1 MNSVSTFETEILAAP
16 VVTEARLPMGLL
28 GFERIKDY
36 LLIANASEEP
46 FQWLQV
52 KDNAALAFVVVDP
65 FVVLPDYQPDIP
77 QQDVEFLG
85 LQDPHDAIL
94 FNIVTVHSPKQATV
108 NLKGPVIFNRR
119 TMVGKQ
125 VVLANANNYSIQ
137 HPLAVGEANA

>member
-52 KDNAALAFVVVDP
+52 KDNAALAFVVIDP
-65 FVVLPDYQPDIP
+65 FLVLPDYQPDIP
-77 QQDVEFLG
+77 QADVEFLG

-94 FNIVTVHSPKQATV
+94 FNIVTVHNQKQATV

-125 VVLANANNYSIQ
+125 VVLANANIYSIQ
-137 HPLAVGEANA
+137 HPLAVGETNA

>member
-52 KDNAALAFVVVDP
+52 KDNAALAFVVIDP
-65 FVVLPDYQPDIP
+65 FLVLPDYQPDIP
-77 QQDVEFLG
+77 QADVEFLG

-94 FNIVTVHSPKQATV
+94 FNIVTVQNPTHATV

-125 VVLANANNYSIQ
+125 VVLANANAYSIQ
-137 HPLAVGEANA
+137 HPLSVGDNRA

>member
-52 KDNAALAFVVVDP
+52 KDNAALAFIVIDP
-65 FVVLPDYQPDIP
+65 FLVLPGYQPDIP
-77 QQDVEFLG
+77 QPDVEFLG

-94 FNIVTVHSPKQATV
+94 FNIVTVHTPRHATV

-119 TMVGKQ
+119 TMIGKQ
-125 VVLANANNYSIQ
+125 VVLANANTYSIQ
-137 HPLAVGEANA
+137 HPLSVGETHA

>member
-1 MNSVSTFETEILAAP
+1 MNSVSTFETETIAAP

-36 LLIANASEEP
+36 LLVANAAEEP

-52 KDNAALAFVVVDP
+52 KDNAALAFVVIDP
-65 FVVLPDYQPDIP
+65 FVAQPDYQPDIP
-77 QQDVEFLG
+77 QADVEFLG
-85 LQDPHDAIL
+85 LEDPHDAIL
-94 FNIVTVHSPKQATV
+94 FNIVTVYSPTRATV

-125 VVLANANNYSIQ
+125 VVLANANEYSIQ
-137 HPLAVGEANA
+137 HPLSVGETAA